1 MIEFMPESGGN
12 VLGVHA
18 SDHLTNRDYEEIWIP
33 QMKDLI
39 QTYGTV
45 RLLLYL
51 DEDFRG
57 WEAGALWED
66 AMFGMRH
73 ARDFDKIAVVGG
85 PAWTAW
91 GMTLMNHL
99 MQGEVQ
105 TFSGEQLQA
114 AWRWIEDEET

>member
-1 MIEFMPESGGN
+1 MIEFLPESDGN

-18 SDHLTNRDYEEIWIP
+18 SDHLTNRDYEEVWIP

-66 AMFGMRH
+66 TKFSMRH
-73 ARDFDKIAVVGG
+73 AREFDKIAVVGG
-85 PAWTAW
+85 PTWVAW
-91 GMTLMNHL
+91 GMKLMNHL
-99 MQGEVQ
+99 TQGEVR
-105 TFSGEQLQA
+105 TFSGDQLQA
-114 AWRWIEDEET
+114 AWRWLKDE